1 MQIGTVYGA
10 INAHAIEFRIY
21 FSRSVVWKYFETFWS
36 LTKGKG
42 FGNYSFKERQG
53 VKKCLIFGDVIFDW
67 PLIYEYF
74 LLLNSCFQILE
85 LIIWNFL
92 TQRFFNPTC
101 PNPGRREKIK
111 LNFYF
116 YTSLWC
122 LKRFY
127 EGLKGLHKTFWGT
140 TKKCENKSLT

>member
-74 LLLNSCFQILE
+74 LLSNSCFQILE

-122 LKRFY
+122 LKRFC

-140 TKKCENKSLT
+140 TKQWKNKNST